1 MMEFFTVLMIK
12 HFIVDLGMQQYLGPR
27 AKHKWLGDGHT
38 HYLHHGITT
47 MFVALW
53 FAPQIA
59 VVLGLL
65 DYVIH
70 WHIDWGKHHLNRFLK
85 CEARSVTWWWTNV
98 LDQCLHV
105 LTYYLLVAC
114 SAAVIV

>member
-1 MMEFFTVLMIK
+1 MMEFFLVLMLK

-27 AKHKWLGDGHT
+27 AKHEWLGDGHT
-38 HYLHHGITT
+38 HYLHHGLST
-47 MFVALW
+47 MFIALW
-53 FAPQIA
+53 FAPEIA

-105 LTYYLLVAC
+105 LTYYALVAC